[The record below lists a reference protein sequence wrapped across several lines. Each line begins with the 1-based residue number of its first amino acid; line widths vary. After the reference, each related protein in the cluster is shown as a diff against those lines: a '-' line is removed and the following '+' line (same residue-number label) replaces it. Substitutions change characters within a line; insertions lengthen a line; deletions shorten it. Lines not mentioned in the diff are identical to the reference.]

1 MLYVVW
7 WILAYLVGA
16 FPFGLLVAQVF
27 CRLDPRKA
35 GSKNTGA
42 TNIARLCGLKYG
54 LLVLALDLLKGFLP
68 VFAGYYLSNSPWFLS
83 LTGLASIVGHMYSV
97 YLYGKGGKGVATTLG
112 VYLALFPL
120 FTCFALLLFALVIW
134 ISGYVSVGSIIFV
147 TTVPLLL
154 VFSPKIVYVP
164 LTIVVAM
171 LVIFKHRENIER
183 LIAGTEK
190 SWRKKV

>member
-112 VYLALFPL
+112 GYLALFPL
-120 FTCFALLLFALVIW
+120 FT
-134 ISGYVSVGSIIFV
+134 
-147 TTVPLLL
+147 
-154 VFSPKIVYVP
+154 
-164 LTIVVAM
+164 
-171 LVIFKHRENIER
+171 
-183 LIAGTEK
+183 
-190 SWRKKV
+190 